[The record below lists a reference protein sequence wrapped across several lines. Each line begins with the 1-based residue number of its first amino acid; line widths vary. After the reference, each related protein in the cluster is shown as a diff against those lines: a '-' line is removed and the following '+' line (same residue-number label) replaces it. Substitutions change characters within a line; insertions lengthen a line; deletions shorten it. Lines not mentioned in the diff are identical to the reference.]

1 MTVIRTAIL
10 PQDAAGIAAIDTAVQ
25 STNVLAASAGPQGIV
40 LRSVPQTVIKRFPLD
55 DLDDPERPWDT
66 AWVAADG
73 GQIIGFAAVGF
84 QAWNRRLVLWHF
96 YVDAGRRGQ
105 GLGRRLMD
113 AVLDHARA
121 AGARHVW
128 LETSNHNPPGV
139 AAYQALGFAL
149 TGLDL
154 TLYDATPSE
163 GEFALFFS
171 RPVQVQPVS

>member
-1 MTVIRTAIL
+1 MTEIRRAVL
-10 PQDAAGIAAIDTAVQ
+10 PQDAAAITAIDTAVQ

-40 LRSVPQTVIKRFPLD
+40 LRSVPQTVTKRFPLD

-66 AWVAADG
+66 AWAAVDG
-73 GQIIGFAAVGF
+73 GRVIGFAAAGF

-105 GLGRRLMD
+105 GVGRRLMD
-113 AVLDHARA
+113 AVLDHAQTV
-121 AGARHVW
+121 GARHVW
-128 LETSNHNPPGV
+128 LETSNQNPPGV
-139 AAYQALGFAL
+139 AAYQALGFSL

-171 RPVQVQPVS
+171 RPV